1 MKNTMKEK
9 LLAGKSVLGVS
20 VMIPSPQIVEMFGHL
35 GFDWLLIDCE
45 HGTISLETVELMIMA
60 AEVSGITPIVR
71 PRDNST
77 QEIMRVMDRGAK
89 GVQVPHV
96 ITAQDA
102 KRVVEAVK
110 FYPLGKRGL
119 AKGTRPAG
127 YGFDL
132 SMQEYVKKDNQETLV
147 CIQLEDKEAIDNV
160 EEILQVEE
168 IDVFF
173 IGPSDLS
180 QSMGYPGQKDAPEVQ
195 KAIWDTLKAIK
206 SAGKISGSTGSYKDI
221 QTYLEQGVQYIYTHL
236 PTLLKNGSQEFL
248 NKFKS

>member
-35 GFDWLLIDCE
+35 GFDWVLIDCE

-147 CIQLEDKEAIDNV
+147 CIQLKDKEAIDNV

-195 KAIWDTLKAIK
+195 KPFGI
-206 SAGKISGSTGSYKDI
+206 
-221 QTYLEQGVQYIYTHL
+221 H
-236 PTLLKNGSQEFL
+236 
-248 NKFKS
+248 